1 MRKWA
6 SLSILATVL
15 FLSARAEV
23 AAAEDLYVT
32 GPIEKINAVESK
44 ITVLGQEVA
53 LSRAHFSRVL
63 VARARAAGSQLQV
76 VVYGRGTQRGI
87 AAAGLLVQDEPYVAG
102 ASEVALRGYVSR
114 VVPNI
119 GRIWI
124 GGLAVDLN
132 AVIQGASVGDL
143 IEVAGTQPSTRGILL
158 ASAFRGQTAGSIG
171 SGTAGSIGS
180 GTAGSIGS
188 GTAGSI
194 GSGTAGSIG
203 SGMAGSIGSGTA
215 GSIGSG
221 MAGSIGSG
229 MAGSIGS
236 GTAGSIGSGMAGS
249 IGSGMA
255 GSIGSGRL

>member
-188 GTAGSI
+188 GS
-194 GSGTAGSIG
+194 
-203 SGMAGSIGSGTA
+203 
-215 GSIGSG
+215 
-221 MAGSIGSG
+221 
-229 MAGSIGS
+229 
-236 GTAGSIGSGMAGS
+236 
-249 IGSGMA
+249 
-255 GSIGSGRL
+255 R